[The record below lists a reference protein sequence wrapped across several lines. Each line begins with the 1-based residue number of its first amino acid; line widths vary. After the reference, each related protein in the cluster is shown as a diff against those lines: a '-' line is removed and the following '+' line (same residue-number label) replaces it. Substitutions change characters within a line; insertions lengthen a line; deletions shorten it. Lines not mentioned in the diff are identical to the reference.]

1 MSYNPLSDLPQ
12 HILETATRLFIERG
26 YRGLAMRQIAEALGV
41 SKAALY
47 YYFKDKEELLL
58 AILNAH
64 LEAMEGDFQRILAA
78 PGHTRQKVQALMRCI
93 LAQPAEQRA
102 VIRLFGQEKA
112 HLSPA
117 ARQAFERA
125 YHERFIRPIVRLLEQ
140 GMEKGELRSVNPW
153 LAAWALLGMMY
164 PYFYPHYSNSLPPP
178 EEVIAPLAEIFLEG
192 LATK

>member
-1 MSYNPLSDLPQ
+1 MSDLPQ

-64 LEAMEGDFQRILAA
+64 LEAMEEDFQRVLAE
-78 PGHTRQKVQALMRCI
+78 PGHTRQKVHALMRCI

-102 VIRLFGQEKA
+102 VIRLFSQEKA

-117 ARQAFERA
+117 ARQVFERA

-164 PYFYPHYSNSLPPP
+164 PYFYPHYSNSLPPA